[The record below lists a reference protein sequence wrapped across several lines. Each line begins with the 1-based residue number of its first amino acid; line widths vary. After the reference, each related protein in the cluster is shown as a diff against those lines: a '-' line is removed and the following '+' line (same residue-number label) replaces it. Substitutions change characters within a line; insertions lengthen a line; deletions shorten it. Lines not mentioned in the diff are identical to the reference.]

1 MRNRLLTFMMIML
14 ACCQM
19 VQAVPAYPFP
29 FEVKQPDGTSITIQ
43 MMGDEHGYLMMTDDG
58 YPVVQNQQTGTYEYA
73 TIAGQALSCSGI
85 AVARRENRDTQA
97 LSYLKNIDV
106 KAMIRLVESQWQR
119 QANILRSPHRV
130 LINDFPTIGTQRS
143 LVILVEFSDVE
154 FSSMDDPYEYY
165 YNMLNQEGFTHENGA
180 NGSARD
186 FYHDCSNGLF
196 DPQFDVVGPV
206 KLSMPQGYYG
216 GDSNVLLDTM
226 AYRMVIEA
234 CQLADPDVD
243 FSQYDLNGDGVVDN
257 IYFFYAG
264 FGQADSGS
272 GSAIWPHAGKLNED
286 WHQLMPQHDGVYV
299 NRYATSNEI
308 RFGTGPF
315 FQPVGIGTFVHE
327 FGHVLGL
334 VDHYDTGYNG
344 SFHPNTWDTMAA
356 ASYND
361 NQNTPPTFS
370 AFERAELGWL
380 SYTDIEPTTQGW
392 LTVPELMSSNQA
404 YRVNVPGT
412 DGNEYFIMENRQQQ
426 GWDST
431 LPGHGMLVWHID
443 VDEEIWF
450 SNQANA
456 DPSHQRIDIIEADK
470 IQTINTYAADPF
482 PGTGHVTSYD
492 FYCWSHENLFSF
504 DYVEETDSAVT
515 FLLARTDYQ
524 PQKPQ
529 VHISDVMGTSFV
541 LTWDEVTEAQGYLV
555 TVEQEMVDGSLQ
567 IVGDWDKKQFDH
579 QKVIQLSQLNP
590 LSRYHVTVVSTVGSY
605 ESEPTVMMV
614 ETTAIQFAEMSPVA
628 IAATDITATGF
639 TAHWLPMDG
648 ATGYCVTVFS
658 NEFSDLQTE
667 SYDFSQKAD
676 GMPADWETSSSQYS
690 QMMYGESK
698 PSLQFNNNDDYI
710 YFSYPD
716 ANVVSLSFWQR
727 SQVASNQLVVEQRD
741 NDTEEWAAAA
751 TIAMS
756 NKGEIV
762 TIAIDTL
769 AQARIR
775 FERKSSYALIDDVEV
790 RYINIFHNVVDGHD
804 NLDAGSNT
812 EMKIS
817 GLKPSTIYSYRVRGV
832 QNGTLSAASNEVIVT
847 LPDFQTVRGDV
858 DGDGFVNISDVTALI
873 DLLLGGENVFNEA
886 ADVDGDNIVNISDVT
901 ALIDKLLQGY

>member
-1 MRNRLLTFMMIML
+1 MKNRLLTFTMVML
-14 ACCQM
+14 ACCQIL
-19 VQAVPAYPFP
+19 QAVPAYPFP
-29 FEVKQPDGTSITIQ
+29 FEVKQPDGTSITVQ
-43 MMGDEHGYLMMTDDG
+43 MVGDEHGYLMMTDDG
-58 YPVVQNQQTGTYEYA
+58 YPIVQNQQTGTYEYA
-73 TIAGQALSCSGI
+73 TIAGQILACSGI
-85 AVARRENRDTQA
+85 AVTPKENRDTQA
-97 LSYLKNIDV
+97 LSYLKGVDV
-106 KAMIRLVESQWQR
+106 ESITLVAESQWQR
-119 QANILRSPHRV
+119 QANSLRSPHRV
-130 LINDFPTIGTQRS
+130 LINDFPSIGTQRS

-154 FSSMDDPYEYY
+154 FTTMDNPYEYY

-206 KLSMPQGYYG
+206 KLSKPMGYYG
-216 GDSNVLLDTM
+216 GDSQQSIDTM
-226 AYRMVIEA
+226 AYQMVIEA
-234 CQLADPDVD
+234 CQLVDADID
-243 FSQYDLNGDGVVDN
+243 FSQYDLNGDGIVDN

-272 GSAIWPHAGKLNED
+272 SSSIWPHAGKINED
-286 WHQLMPQHDGVYV
+286 WHQQMPQHDGVYI

-315 FQPVGIGTFVHE
+315 GLPVGIGTFVHE

-334 VDHYDTGYNG
+334 ADHYDTGYNG

-380 SYTDIEPTTQGW
+380 TYTDIEPATAGW
-392 LTVPELMSSNQA
+392 LHVPELMSSNQA
-404 YRVNVPGT
+404 YRINVPDT

-431 LPGHGMLVWHID
+431 LPGHGLLVWHID
-443 VDEEIWF
+443 MDEEVWF
-450 SNQANA
+450 NNQANA

-482 PGTGHVTSYD
+482 PGTTHVTSYD
-492 FYCWSHENLFSF
+492 FYSWAHENLFSF
-504 DYVEETDSAVT
+504 DYVEETDSTVN
-515 FLLARTDYQ
+515 FLLARCDYQ

-541 LTWDEVTEAQGYLV
+541 LTWDEVSEVKGYLV
-555 TVEQEMVDGSLQ
+555 TVEQEMADGSLQ
-567 IVGDWDKKQFDH
+567 IVGEWDKKPFDH
-579 QKVIQLSQLNP
+579 PEIIQLTQLNP
-590 LSRYHVTVVSTVGSY
+590 QNRYHVTVVSTVGSY
-605 ESEPTVMMV
+605 ESEPAVMTV
-614 ETTAIQFAEMSPVA
+614 ETAAVQFAEMSPVA
-628 IAATDITATGF
+628 TAATDITTTGF

-648 ATGYCVTVFS
+648 ATGYCVTVYS
-658 NEFSDLQTE
+658 NDFSDLLTE

-676 GMPADWETSSSQYS
+676 GMPANWETSSSQYS

-716 ANVVSLSFWQR
+716 AKVASLTFWQR
-727 SQVASNQLVVEQRD
+727 SQVTSNQLVVEQRD
-741 NDTEEWAAAA
+741 NDTEEWAIAA

-756 NKGEIV
+756 NKGEVV

-775 FERKSSYALIDDVEV
+775 FERKSSYALIDDIKVK
-790 RYINIFHNVVDGHD
+790 YLNIFHNVVDGYD

-812 EMKIS
+812 EMKIC
-817 GLKPSTIYSYRVRGV
+817 GLKPSTKYSYRVSGV
-832 QNGTLSAASNEVIVT
+832 QNGTMSAASNEVIVT
-847 LPDFQTVRGDV
+847 LHEYQVGRGDV
-858 DGDGFVNISDVTALI
+858 DGDGLVNISDVTALI
-873 DLLLGGENVFNEA
+873 DLLLSGSSIINNG
-886 ADVDGDNIVNISDVT
+886 ADVDADGSVNISDVT
-901 ALIDKLLQGY
+901 ALIDLLLHSN